1 MLDLFK
7 KRAQDRQEPETR
19 GKKVYAIIPAAGSS
33 RRMGGGN
40 KLVMELGGQPILCRT
55 LRVFNACDAIDGI
68 VLVCR
73 RQDQKTYASLCADWN
88 IDKVAKIVEGG
99 PSRERSVLN
108 GVLACGKEI
117 GYVAIHDAAR
127 PLITEDIIRETV
139 ELAKKDSAAAP
150 AVPVKDSIQR
160 IEKGKMMENVD
171 RSTIMAVQTPQC
183 FDIDLIRA
191 ALTKAIDSGAN
202 LTDDCGAVTT
212 LGQPISMTRGSYENI
227 KITTPEDVI
236 LGEVILKGRARK

>member
-99 PSRERSVLN
+99 PSREHSVLN

-227 KITTPEDVI
+227 KITTPLDLDI
-236 LGEVILKGRARK
+236 AGLILKRRQTP